1 MLPKKWWFLCSL
13 LLLSLPD
20 ASNIVLSAENA
31 VPVCVQA
38 NNDQIEFLMS
48 SVRKQFGLL
57 KYTLESFIDDITS
70 GTITL
75 KNGKKVIEE
84 VQKLRELVETVLND
98 NYLTPDLTT
107 IATLEQT
114 LRLII
119 DNLSAGISNGF
130 VDWQAHIPQTRSAPN
145 AIPGE
150 IIQTFVANEQQLNVT
165 GTQLQTL
172 GLGKMRRAY
181 RAFNHFI
188 ERHPATKTITKY
200 SAVAAGLALIFL
212 WYIKSP
218 HLNEQGYAVD
228 PKGSFLEKKD
238 LAWYTYVA
246 QFINSMPMNKLGVIP
261 WLVFG
266 EQIRQT
272 ITTGIEKTGTAL
284 HAIHCRMLG
293 VKVPSDVHM
302 EYPTRGFEDIRGNM
316 NNKREAMKIIEYV
329 ANYERFAQKN
339 IAFQRGVLLLG
350 KTRSGKTFFAEKVCG
365 EINKRRKGL
374 GLPPCP
380 FIQVDA
386 GNMRALRNNIGLSA
400 YLYLAREKAPCVLF
414 IDEIHNLLQNDK
426 NVLNELLTGMSGAF
440 NDAEKP
446 VIIIAATNQPEKLD
460 NALRQKGRFGIELT
474 FDYPHFQ
481 DRKEHLKAVLQSAL
495 LKIDDQYLTALAHET
510 DSYSFEDL
518 NEMIAH
524 IKQEAN
530 IDKKPV
536 TIQLLEEALDKV
548 IRKIQEP
555 DAPLNAQVKKIA
567 AVHIASQLVATAR
580 LSDKII
586 TKATL
591 LPVQIRTNNE
601 IATQQGSVFSY
612 TIHDNGHWFDPEM
625 LVVHCKELLAGHAGE
640 QMIYGA
646 SAYSYKAEAEEALTI
661 CKQLS
666 FQGLGKNQLS
676 NKLHDKLLSRAL
688 DLKMQY
694 EVAVKELLTREK
706 EAVLAIA
713 GVLEEKITLSQ
724 SEITALLK
732 KYLDRSPKAALGN
745 GQPETSPKAIAA

>member
-13 LLLSLPD
+13 LSFALCGTHN
-20 ASNIVLSAENA
+20 AILSAENA
-31 VPVCVQA
+31 APICIQA

-48 SVRKQFGLL
+48 SARKQFGLL

-70 GTITL
+70 GTVKL
-75 KNGKKVIEE
+75 KNGKLVIEE
-84 VQKLRELVETVLND
+84 VQKLRELVEIILND
-98 NYLTPDLTT
+98 NYLTPDLNTV
-107 IATLEQT
+107 ATLEQT
-114 LRLII
+114 LQLLLN
-119 DNLSAGISNGF
+119 NLCAGIPNGF
-130 VDWQAHIPQTRSAPN
+130 NDWHAQIPQSRAMPNTAP
-145 AIPGE
+145 E
-150 IIQTFVANEQQLNVT
+150 HVVQTVAANGQQLET
-165 GTQLQTL
+165 LGTQLQTL
-172 GLGKMRRAY
+172 GIGRLRNTY
-181 RAFNHFI
+181 RAINHFV

-200 SAVAAGLALIFL
+200 TAIAAGLTLVLL

-218 HLNEQGYAVD
+218 HLNDQGYPVD
-228 PKGSFLEKKD
+228 PNGKILPTTD
-238 LAWYTYVA
+238 LAWYTRA
-246 QFINSMPMNKLGVIP
+246 AEFINCMPMVKMGVVP
-261 WLVFG
+261 WLMFG

-272 ITTGIEKTGTAL
+272 INTGFEKTSTL
-284 HAIHCRMLG
+284 LRTIHCRMLG

-365 EINKRRKGL
+365 EINKRRKEL

-380 FIQVDA
+380 FMQVDA
-386 GNMRALRNNIGLSA
+386 GNMRALRNGTGLNA
-400 YLYLAREKAPCVLF
+400 YLYWAHEQAPCVLF

-426 NVLNELLTGMSGAF
+426 NVLSELLTGMSGAF

-474 FDYPHFQ
+474 FDYPNFQ
-481 DRKEHLKAVLQSAL
+481 DRKEHLKAVLKSAL
-495 LKIDDQYLTALAHET
+495 LEIDDQYLTALAHET
-510 DSYSFEDL
+510 DGYSFEDL
-518 NEMIAH
+518 NEMVAH

-536 TIQLLEEALDKV
+536 TLQLLEEALDKV

-555 DAPLNAQVKKIA
+555 DAPLSAQVKKIA
-567 AVHIASQLVATAR
+567 AVHMASKIVATAR

-591 LPVQIRTNNE
+591 LPVQVKTGNGIT
-601 IATQQGSVFSY
+601 TQQGGVFSY
-612 TIHDNGHWFDPEM
+612 TTHDNGHWLDPEA
-625 LVVHCKELLAGHAGE
+625 LVEHCKELLAGHAGE
-640 QMIYGA
+640 QVIYGA
-646 SAYSYKAEAEEALTI
+646 SAYSYKNEAEEALTL

-666 FQGLGKNQLS
+666 FQGLEKNQLS

-694 EVAVKELLTREK
+694 ETDVTQLLTREK
-706 EAVLAIA
+706 ETVLAIA

-724 SEITALLK
+724 NEITALLK

-745 GQPETSPKAIAA
+745 GQPEMLPIAIAA